1 MISGRS
7 WEGSG
12 RARAGP
18 SEAPGS
24 PGVARSGHP
33 LQGLK
38 RAWGEQPVDRPRK
51 LFLIPS
57 PPPLFPIPFP
67 TLHLGRSREGL
78 GGGIPSSEIR
88 AQLLGDAVLSAEMRA
103 RLLSSHLAATPHS
116 EMRSRLL
123 SSDHLS
129 SGDLSS
135 GDLSVGNLSARN
147 LSAGFSQLASAVHLV
162 LTIRASTGG
171 VEALAEKLAWLVAH
185 RPVLERLLQGEPK
198 PKLKPESKP
207 KPKP

>member
-1 MISGRS
+1 MAHEAHLSLAIRS
-7 WEGSG
+7 S
-12 RARAGP
+12 AF
-18 SEAPGS
+18 GS
-24 PGVARSGHP
+24 PAN
-33 LQGLK
+33 
-38 RAWGEQPVDRPRK
+38 A
-51 LFLIPS
+51 
-57 PPPLFPIPFP
+57 
-67 TLHLGRSREGL
+67 SRRLRELEHAVEAAGL

-88 AQLLGDAVLSAEMRA
+88 AQLLGDAALSAEMRA

-129 SGDLSS
+129 SGDPSS

-147 LSAGFSQLASAVHLV
+147 LSVGFSQLVSAVHLV

-198 PKLKPESKP
+198 PKPKPESKA